1 MSTRERINMFLEDG
15 TALLLEPEVFDAAII
30 GVADRAGQPT
40 LVAYDRTRCIEILME
55 QGISR
60 DEAEEY
66 YEFNIACAW
75 FGDGTPV
82 FIDTRWAE

>member
-40 LVAYDRTRCIEILME
+40 LVAYDRMRCIEILME
-55 QGISR
+55 S
-60 DEAEEY
+60 
-66 YEFNIACAW
+66 
-75 FGDGTPV
+75 
-82 FIDTRWAE
+82 